1 MYISKHYQTI
11 IAAIATW
18 EHYVKEY
25 IKKSVNVDFKNI
37 NMCKGRIKQV
47 LDRNAKILNE
57 IDVSSALNK
66 ITEFYN
72 FSEMKTDRITV
83 VQGNDISDLDYEYIP
98 NLSLFMQVAEEK
110 INKIKNIPQIDKSD
124 IKAAL
129 KFWNKW
135 LDNWTETI
143 A

>member
-1 MYISKHYQTI
+1 MISKHFMTVL
-11 IAAIATW
+11 AVLTTW
-18 EHYVKEY
+18 EHYIKEY
-25 IKKSVNVDFKNI
+25 TSKSLNVDFKYV

-47 LDRNAKILNE
+47 LDRNKDNLND
-57 IDVSSALNK
+57 INTSSALNK

-83 VQGNDISDLDYEYIP
+83 VKGNDISDLDYEYIP

-110 INKIKNIPQIDKSD
+110 IDKIKNIKQIDKSD
-124 IKAAL
+124 IKSAL

-135 LDNWTETI
+135 LDNWTDTI
-143 A
+143 R

>member
-1 MYISKHYQTI
+1 MISKHFQTVL
-11 IAAIATW
+11 AALATW
-18 EHYVKEY
+18 EQHIKEY
-25 IKKSVNVDFKNI
+25 VEKSINVDFKDV
-37 NMCKGRIKQV
+37 NMAKGRIKQV
-47 LDRNAKILNE
+47 LDRNSKNLNE

-83 VQGNDISDLDYEYIP
+83 VKGNDISDLDYEYIP
-98 NLSLFMQVAEEK
+98 NLSLFMQVAEDK
-110 INKIKNIPQIDKSD
+110 IDKIKSIAQIDKSD

-135 LDNWTETI
+135 LDNWTNTI
-143 A
+143 I